1 MAADESRSRPE
12 ETAAD
17 TVAGLLAAV
26 ALAAGAIALVWYP
39 GRVGPVA
46 MLVVLIAA
54 ALGGAQRRFI
64 AISVLLVT
72 LFWFFGMVIAVVT
85 ERPIF

>member
-1 MAADESRSRPE
+1 MAADESRNRPG
-12 ETAAD
+12 ETTAD
-17 TVAGLLAAV
+17 TVAGFLAAS
-26 ALAAGAIALVWYP
+26 ALAAGAFSLVWYP

-54 ALGGAQRRFI
+54 ALAGVQRRFI
-64 AISVLLVT
+64 GISVLLVT
-72 LFWFFGMVIAVVT
+72 VCWFFGMVIAVVL